1 MINLCLV
8 VIATQFSET
17 KQRESQLMKE
27 QRVRFLS
34 NASTLASFSEP
45 GSCYDELLKYLV
57 YVTRKASKR
66 VVQLYRAA
74 VFKLGFTSSPAV
86 KINNEKPNRK
96 HRRRRSSVHHLI
108 HHHHHHHHHYHLGNG
123 SLRAPQASPELSE
136 VETNSPHNGT
146 RLMLSFSGAQT
157 SPIASASNTQ
167 SIHSIYHA
175 DCHLEPVHCVPV
187 FAQPGTVVANTE
199 VLQTSIVGNKNYPT
213 VHPSVSPEIQKKT
226 EQGEVSESLVIT
238 SDPSI
243 YTGPIYS
250 SMNRLLETQS
260 TGMVK

>member
-1 MINLCLV
+1 
-8 VIATQFSET
+8 
-17 KQRESQLMKE
+17 MKE

-57 YVTRKASKR
+57 YVTRKAGKR

-74 VFKLGFTSSPAV
+74 VFKFGLSSSPAV
-86 KINNEKPNRK
+86 KITTEKPSRK
-96 HRRRRSSVHHLI
+96 HRRRRSSIHHLI

-136 VETNSPHNGT
+136 VETSSPHNGT
-146 RLMLSFSGAQT
+146 RLMLPFPGTQA

-187 FAQPGTVVANTE
+187 FPQSGSGMANPE
-199 VLQTSIVGNKNYPT
+199 AVQRSIAGSKNYPT
-213 VHPSVSPEIQKKT
+213 VHPSLSHEMQKKT
-226 EQGEVSESLVIT
+226 EQAEETENPLIT
-238 SDPSI
+238 NDPSL
-243 YTGPIYS
+243 YTGPMYN
-250 SMNRLLETQS
+250 SMNRLLETHS
-260 TGMVK
+260 TGMGI